1 MMNKNIQVL
10 LATVDKV
17 KSFVTLASKQT
28 CDLDLV
34 SGRHV
39 IDAKSIM
46 GVFSLDLSKPIDF
59 VIHLDGE
66 EKAKV
71 EEAFADYIV

>member
-1 MMNKNIQVL
+1 MKVIL
-10 LATVDKV
+10 PTVDKV
-17 KSFVTLASKQT
+17 KEFVSLASKQD

-66 EKAKV
+66 ERDKMEVVFENFRA
-71 EEAFADYIV
+71 

>member
-1 MMNKNIQVL
+1 MKVNLSEIE
-10 LATVDKV
+10 KV
-17 KSFVTLASKQT
+17 KEFVNLASKQN

-66 EKAKV
+66 EKSKV
-71 EEAFADYIV
+71 EKVFEAFRA